1 MEAPTLPPPS
11 PDAIELLRL
20 FAQAIRPNPRRT
32 VAEWAEAHRI
42 VTEGPHA
49 GPWTNELTPYLVEP
63 MQRATLAHPC
73 RWVSIQG
80 PAQAGKTQIGL
91 NLLGQIL
98 SETPAKALVLLPSLN
113 SARMYNRDKLE
124 PMLAET
130 PALSQA
136 VADLTSR
143 DGQGSTTT
151 VKRGARGAQV
161 EIVTASSSK
170 DLQSRTV
177 RVVINEEVT
186 EFPVDVDNRGD
197 PVDLAVART
206 LAFREVGEKIV
217 NISTPGIK
225 GACRIS
231 RFWAEGSAAEYHVD
245 CPHCGEAQVPRI
257 AQITTPRDP
266 DGTAR
271 HEEAAY
277 ACEHCGA
284 LIEQSDWRRAI
295 QSGRARWVHTHPE
308 REARHSS
315 YRFNVLVSPF
325 VPWAEVSRELEAATA
340 NPIRAKAFAQQ
351 WLGEAWDEAHDLPK
365 ADILLLRRDR
375 WQPGRIPPQVLFLMG
390 ATDVQADR
398 LPWAVWGF
406 DRNWGQWLIDTGTL
420 EGDPTLPAVWR
431 AHDELLQRRWSD
443 AWGKPIGPDVWGID
457 SGYLAQHVYA
467 YTRARAAQASPEVRA
482 LDGRPGW
489 RLPAL
494 GTPKRIDV
502 DWNGQRLGSVALW
515 PVGTWDLKSELASAL
530 RLTEQGPGPDGWPH
544 GALRFNEIADRG
556 WLDELLSE
564 HCVTDPKTGARVW
577 KKVNARNEAWDLAV
591 YTRAL
596 ARHATMGFTDQHWA
610 NLAAA
615 RQGPPETAQPDLAQL
630 WAPDLKSQAEAAVQA
645 APAEPKP
652 QATAPKPQPAAFIPK
667 RSGWLQSGR
676 FRL

>member
-11 PDAIELLRL
+11 DAAELLRL
-20 FAQAIRPNPRRT
+20 FAQAITPPPRRT
-32 VAEWAEAHRI
+32 VDEWAEACRI
-42 VTEGPHA
+42 VTEGSRP
-49 GPWTNELTPYLVEP
+49 GPWFNARTPYLIEP
-63 MQRATLAHPC
+63 MRRASLSHPA

-80 PAQAGKTQIGL
+80 SAQAGKTQIGL
-91 NLLGQIL
+91 NLIGQIL
-98 SETPAKALVLLPSLN
+98 SETPTKVLVLLPSIN

-124 PMLAET
+124 PMLADT
-130 PALSQA
+130 PVLQAA

-177 RVVINEEVT
+177 RVVINDEVT

-206 LAFREVGEKIV
+206 INYWEEGEKIV

-231 RFWAEGSAAEYHVD
+231 KYWEDGTQGEYHVD
-245 CPHCGEAQVPRI
+245 CPHCGGAQVPKI
-257 AQITTPRDP
+257 AHLTTPRAT
-266 DGTAR
+266 DGTLNHDEAR
-271 HEEAAY
+271 Y
-277 ACEHCGA
+277 ACEHCGV
-284 LIEQSDWRRAI
+284 LISQAEWRRSLEA
-295 QSGRARWVHTHPE
+295 GGGRWVHNHPE
-308 REARHSS
+308 RENKHSS
-315 YRFNVLVSPF
+315 YRFNVLISPF
-325 VPWAEVSRELEAATA
+325 VPWSKLSQELEAATN
-340 NPIRAKAFAQQ
+340 NPIRAKAFSQQ
-351 WLGEAWDEAHDLPK
+351 FLGEPWDEAHDLPK

-375 WQPGRIPPQVLFLMG
+375 WQPGRIPPQVIFMMG
-390 ATDVQADR
+390 ATDVQGDR

-406 DRNWGQWLIDTGTL
+406 DRHFGQWLIDTGTL
-420 EGDPTLPAVWR
+420 EGDPTLPAVWQ
-431 AHDELLQRRWSD
+431 AHDELLRRRWPD
-443 AWGKPIGPDVWGID
+443 AWGKPVGPDVWGID
-457 SGYLAQHVYA
+457 SGFLAQHVYA
-467 YTRARAAQASPEVRA
+467 YVRARASQNSPELRA

-502 DWNGQRLGSVALW
+502 DWQGARLGSVALW

-530 RLTEQGPGPDGWPH
+530 RLTEQGPGPDGWPAS
-544 GALRFNEIADRG
+544 ALRFNEMADRA
-556 WLDELLSE
+556 WLEELLSE
-564 HCVTDPKTGARVW
+564 HCVTDPRTGARTW

-596 ARHATMGFTDQHWA
+596 ARQATLRFTDADWS

-615 RQGPPETAQPDLAQL
+615 RQGPPAEAQPDLAQL
-630 WAPDLKSQAEAAVQA
+630 WAPDLKAQAEAAIAKPHPARVPPPA
-645 APAEPKP
+645 AIAPAPRIVL
-652 QATAPKPQPAAFIPK
+652 QPRPL
-667 RSGWLQSGR
+667 W
-676 FRL
+676 